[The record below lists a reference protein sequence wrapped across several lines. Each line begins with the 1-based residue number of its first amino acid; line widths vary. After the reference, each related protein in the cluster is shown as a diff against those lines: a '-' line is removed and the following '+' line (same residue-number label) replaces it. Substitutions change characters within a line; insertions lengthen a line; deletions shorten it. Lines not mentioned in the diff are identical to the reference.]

1 MEDAKVQS
9 HFEDQLTSLMRQ
21 YGNELLRMCC
31 VLLRDRALAED
42 AVQETF
48 LKAYR
53 GLPKFRGDCSEKTWL
68 ICIAVN
74 SCKTMMR
81 RPWFKITGNNEIAA
95 QTARSHSFVLLS
107 WPDGKR
113 NR

>member
-74 SCKTMMR
+74 SCKTMMVQ
-81 RPWFKITGNNEIAA
+81 E
-95 QTARSHSFVLLS
+95 
-107 WPDGKR
+107 R
-113 NR
+113 NGY

>member
-48 LKAYR
+48 LNA
-53 GLPKFRGDCSEKTWL
+53 
-68 ICIAVN
+68 
-74 SCKTMMR
+74 
-81 RPWFKITGNNEIAA
+81 
-95 QTARSHSFVLLS
+95 
-107 WPDGKR
+107 
-113 NR
+113 